1 MPVLWSDRR
10 PPGSARCGPRA
21 GIRPVNMLVAVG
33 CDTDRYEEWEGEG
46 AQVCVLFS
54 CWRYCVCSRIVLRWF
69 ITMRSKTRERIGGK
83 VRYVGQSG
91 QLAACAACLCK
102 SKQEHNVTTVSTNH
116 GVGML
121 SCS

>member
-1 MPVLWSDRR
+1 MLAIGSDCR

-33 CDTDRYEEWEGEG
+33 CDTDRYEEGEGEG
-46 AQVCVLFS
+46 TQVCVLFS
-54 CWRYCVCSRIVLRWF
+54 YWRYCVCSLVLLRWF
-69 ITMRSKTRERIGGK
+69 VTMGRKTKERIGGK

-91 QLAACAACLCK
+91 RRAACAACLCK
-102 SKQEHNVTTVSTNH
+102 SKQEHSITTVSLYH

-121 SCS
+121 SCC

>member
-1 MPVLWSDRR
+1 MLVLWSDRR

-54 CWRYCVCSRIVLRWF
+54 CWRYCVCSIILLRWF
-69 ITMRSKTRERIGGK
+69 ITMGSKTRERIGGK
-83 VRYVGQSG
+83 VRYSGQSD
-91 QLAACAACLCK
+91 QLRGLF
-102 SKQEHNVTTVSTNH
+102 
-116 GVGML
+116 M
-121 SCS
+121 